1 MFKENSFL
9 QDRRCLTGF
18 KIKSVF
24 KISKICEN
32 VIFVPQ
38 TKQTMTTKILIIGAC
53 GQIGTELTAKL
64 RAEYGNDN
72 VIASDIRK
80 LNNDIVNNGIFEVV
94 NALDYNQIEH
104 LIEKYHVTDVYLMAA
119 LLSATAEKNPAFAWD
134 LNMNSLF
141 HVLNLAKAGKIKK
154 IFWPSSIAVFGPTT
168 PRNNT
173 PQYTI
178 MEPSTVYGISKQTGE
193 RWCEY
198 YNKQYGVDVRS
209 IRYPGLISWTT
220 EPGGGTTDYAVDI
233 YHKAIED
240 GKFTSFLSENTEL
253 PMMYMDDAIKATIKI
268 MQAESDAIKIRSSY
282 NLSAMSFTPKQI
294 AEEIK
299 KHYPDFTIDY
309 EPDFRQKIADSWPA
323 SIDDSFARKDW
334 GWSNDFTIEN
344 MTVEMLTNLKK

>member
-1 MFKENSFL
+1 
-9 QDRRCLTGF
+9 
-18 KIKSVF
+18 
-24 KISKICEN
+24 
-32 VIFVPQ
+32 
-38 TKQTMTTKILIIGAC
+38 MTNKILIIGAC

-64 RAEYGNDN
+64 RSVYGNDN

-104 LIEKYHVTDVYLMAA
+104 LVEKYQITDVYLMAA

-141 HVLNLAKAGKIKK
+141 HVLNLAKAKKIKK

-168 PRNNT
+168 PRENT

-209 IRYPGLISWTT
+209 IRYPGLISWST

-233 YHKAIED
+233 YHKAITE
-240 GKFTSFLSENTEL
+240 GKFTSFLSENTAL
-253 PMMYMDDAIKATIKI
+253 PMMYMDDAIKATIQI
-268 MQAESDAIKIRSSY
+268 MQADGDKIKIRSSY
-282 NLSAMSFTPKQI
+282 NLAAMSFTPKEI

-299 KHYPDFTIDY
+299 KRYSTFEIDY

-323 SIDDSFARKDW
+323 SIDDTTARDDW
-334 GWSNDFTIEN
+334 DWKNDFVLDS
-344 MTVEMLTNLKK
+344 MTTEMLHQLNTQVYKI

>member
-1 MFKENSFL
+1 M
-9 QDRRCLTGF
+9 D
-18 KIKSVF
+18 
-24 KISKICEN
+24 
-32 VIFVPQ
+32 
-38 TKQTMTTKILIIGAC
+38 TKILIIGAC

-64 RAEYGNDN
+64 RANYGVNN

-80 LNNDIVNNGIFEVV
+80 LNNDVVNNGVFEVI

-104 LIEKYHVTDVYLMAA
+104 LIEQYQITDVYLMAA

-168 PRNNT
+168 PRHNT

-209 IRYPGLISWTT
+209 IRYPGLISWST
-220 EPGGGTTDYAVDI
+220 EAGGGTTDYAVDI
-233 YHKAIED
+233 YHKAITD

-253 PMMYMDDAIKATIKI
+253 PMMYMDDAIKATIGI
-268 MQAESDAIKIRSSY
+268 MQAPSEKIKIRSSY
-282 NLSAMSFTPKQI
+282 NLAAMSFTPKQI
-294 AEEIK
+294 GEEIQ
-299 KHYPDFTIDY
+299 KHYTNFELSY

-323 SIDDSFARKDW
+323 SIDDTSAREDW
-334 GWSNDFTIEN
+334 GWKNDFGIEN
-344 MTVEMLTNLKK
+344 MTIDMFKNLKEHIYNK

>member
-1 MFKENSFL
+1 M
-9 QDRRCLTGF
+9 
-18 KIKSVF
+18 
-24 KISKICEN
+24 
-32 VIFVPQ
+32 
-38 TKQTMTTKILIIGAC
+38 TKMDTKILIIGAC
-53 GQIGTELTAKL
+53 GQIGTELTNKL
-64 RAEYGNDN
+64 RTIYGKDN

-80 LNNDIVNNGIFEVV
+80 LNTDIVNEGIFEVV

-104 LIEKYHVTDVYLMAA
+104 LLEKYQITDVYLMAA

-168 PRNNT
+168 PRENT

-198 YNKQYGVDVRS
+198 YHKQYGVDVRS
-209 IRYPGLISWTT
+209 IRYPGLISWSTP
-220 EPGGGTTDYAVDI
+220 PGGGTTDYAVDI
-233 YHKAIED
+233 YHKAITD
-240 GKFTSFLSENTEL
+240 GKFTSFLSENTGL
-253 PMMYMDDAIKATIKI
+253 PMMYMDDAIKATVSI
-268 MQAESDAIKIRSSY
+268 MQVPSENVKIRSSY
-282 NLSAMSFTPKQI
+282 NLSAMSFTPAEI

-299 KHYPDFTIDY
+299 KHFPDFTINY

-323 SIDDSFARKDW
+323 SIDDSEARKDW
-334 GWSNDFTIEN
+334 GWKNDFDMEK
-344 MTVEMLTNLKK
+344 MTVEMISKLKENIY

>member
-1 MFKENSFL
+1 M
-9 QDRRCLTGF
+9 D
-18 KIKSVF
+18 
-24 KISKICEN
+24 
-32 VIFVPQ
+32 
-38 TKQTMTTKILIIGAC
+38 TKILIIGAC

-64 RAEYGNDN
+64 RATYGVNN
-72 VIASDIRK
+72 VVASDIRK
-80 LNNDIVNNGIFEVV
+80 LNNDVVNNGIFEVI

-104 LIEKYHVTDVYLMAA
+104 LIEQYQITDVYLMAA

-168 PRNNT
+168 PRHDT

-209 IRYPGLISWTT
+209 IRYPGLISWST
-220 EPGGGTTDYAVDI
+220 EAGGGTTDYAVDI
-233 YHKAIED
+233 YHKAITE

-253 PMMYMDDAIKATIKI
+253 PMMYMDDAIKATIQI
-268 MQAESDAIKIRSSY
+268 MQAPVEEIKIRSSY
-282 NLSAMSFTPKQI
+282 NLAAMSFTPKQI
-294 AEEIK
+294 GEEIQK
-299 KHYPDFTIDY
+299 QYPNFELSY
-309 EPDFRQKIADSWPA
+309 KSDFRQKIADSWPA
-323 SIDDSFARKDW
+323 SIDDTSARQDW
-334 GWSNDFTIEN
+334 GWKNDFDLTT
-344 MTVEMLTNLKK
+344 MTEDMFKNLNEHIYKK

>member
-1 MFKENSFL
+1 M
-9 QDRRCLTGF
+9 
-18 KIKSVF
+18 
-24 KISKICEN
+24 
-32 VIFVPQ
+32 
-38 TKQTMTTKILIIGAC
+38 TKILIIGAC

-64 RAEYGNDN
+64 RAEYGEDN

-104 LIEKYHVTDVYLMAA
+104 LIEQYEITDVYLMAA

-154 IFWPSSIAVFGPTT
+154 IFWPSSIAVFGKTT
-168 PRNNT
+168 PSQKT

-209 IRYPGLISWTT
+209 IRYPGLISWST

-233 YHKAIED
+233 FHKAITD
-240 GKFTSFLSENTEL
+240 GKFTCFLTEKTAL
-253 PMMYMDDAIKATIKI
+253 PMMYMDDAIKATIQI
-268 MQAESDAIKIRSSY
+268 MKADENEIKIRSSY
-282 NLSAMSFTPKQI
+282 NLAAMTFTPAEI
-294 AEEIK
+294 ADEIK
-299 KHYPDFTIDY
+299 KYYPEFVIDY
-309 EPDFRQKIADSWPA
+309 DPDFRQKIADSWPA

-334 GWSNDFTIEN
+334 NWKNDYNLEN
-344 MTVEMLTNLKK
+344 MTTEMFTKLKENVYK